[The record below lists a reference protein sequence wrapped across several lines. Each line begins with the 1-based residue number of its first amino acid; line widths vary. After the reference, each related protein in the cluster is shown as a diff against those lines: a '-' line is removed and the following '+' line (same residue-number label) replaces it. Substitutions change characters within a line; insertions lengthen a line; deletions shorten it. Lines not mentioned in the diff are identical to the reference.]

1 MRKLWTFL
9 KKQCFFW
16 AVFTHQC
23 LKVCITFQDQ
33 YIFVLNYPMYW
44 INSILGR
51 IIYFKKYMN
60 LWTFFNLESWLADDN
75 QLFPCLQVV
84 LMPLPPA
91 VLHGLMPQVYT
102 SYCMIGPGVLHA
114 GELLSPVL
122 LLIFPL
128 QNIRIQDILIILI
141 IGQTS

>member
-1 MRKLWTFL
+1 
-9 KKQCFFW
+9 
-16 AVFTHQC
+16 
-23 LKVCITFQDQ
+23 
-33 YIFVLNYPMYW
+33 
-44 INSILGR
+44 
-51 IIYFKKYMN
+51 MN
-60 LWTFFNLESWLADDN
+60 LWTFFNHENWLADDN

-84 LMPLPPA
+84 LMSLPPA

-114 GELLSPVL
+114 SELLSPVL
-122 LLIFPL
+122 FLVFPL